1 MDVAES
7 AHSRG
12 ICVHLLFGFVMG
24 NKCGCC
30 VDERVA
36 GFLPMSLTTSVAIPM
51 DVAPR
56 TYTTRAHRR
65 YCPRRKARHFVWRGG
80 VVCVAAGVALAT
92 TGGKIRRFSQDK
104 HKHTPGPDQEHT
116 HTQASQSNHTRGR
129 ARAHLC
135 VVALLGGCGWL
146 SLSGGRRE
154 SGLPPT
160 FVSVR
165 SVVTDLST
173 CVAYVSAHL
182 KHTCVK
188 SYHNG
193 TFL

>member
-1 MDVAES
+1 MS
-7 AHSRG
+7 RSPWTLRHAHSRD
-12 ICVHLLFGFVMG
+12 I
-24 NKCGCC
+24 
-30 VDERVA
+30 DSPRVRVWR
-36 GFLPMSLTTSVAIPM
+36 S
-51 DVAPR
+51 APTWPTLQGR
-56 TYTTRAHRR
+56 G
-65 YCPRRKARHFVWRGG
+65 KARHCPRGGRGGCVVWRL
-80 VVCVAAGVALAT
+80 VALAT
-92 TGGKIRRFSQDK
+92 VGGDPPIVLSGGRRIKQQEDK
-104 HKHTPGPDQEHT
+104 HKHWDPTQDWKARHT
-116 HTQASQSNHTRGR
+116 HTGQPEHTGKK
-129 ARAHLC
+129 AHAHLC

-146 SLSGGRRE
+146 SLLGGRRE

-188 SYHNG
+188 SYHNS

>member
-1 MDVAES
+1 MANSLSGIVGNYCRALS
-7 AHSRG
+7 RSPWTLRHAHSRV
-12 ICVHLLFGFVMG
+12 ILVHHA
-24 NKCGCC
+24 
-30 VDERVA
+30 RA
-36 GFLPMSLTTSVAIPM
+36 WWRS
-51 DVAPR
+51 APTWPTLQGR
-56 TYTTRAHRR
+56 G
-65 YCPRRKARHFVWRGG
+65 KARHCPRGGRGDGRCAVWRL
-80 VVCVAAGVALAT
+80 VALAT
-92 TGGKIRRFSQDK
+92 VGGDPPIVLSGGGRIKQQEDK
-104 HKHTPGPDQEHT
+104 HKHWDPTQDWKARYTHTGQPEHT
-116 HTQASQSNHTRGR
+116 GQKAH
-129 ARAHLC
+129 AHLC
-135 VVALLGGCGWL
+135 VVALLGGWLLL

>member
-1 MDVAES
+1 MLRMEEEQILFKDA
-7 AHSRG
+7 
-12 ICVHLLFGFVMG
+12 CV
-24 NKCGCC
+24 
-30 VDERVA
+30 VA
-36 GFLPMSLTTSVAIPM
+36 GKTRVVAVRRSRFEADDPQR
-51 DVAPR
+51 AR
-56 TYTTRAHRR
+56 THR
-65 YCPRRKARHFVWRGG
+65 
-80 VVCVAAGVALAT
+80 LA
-92 TGGKIRRFSQDK
+92 S
-104 HKHTPGPDQEHT
+104 
-116 HTQASQSNHTRGR
+116 TRGK
-129 ARAHLC
+129 AHAHLC

-146 SLSGGRRE
+146 SLLGGRRE

-173 CVAYVSAHL
+173 CLAYVSAHL